1 MSSSV
6 TLVKVAQ
13 SCPTPC
19 DPTDYTVHGIL
30 QARILEGASSPFS
43 DISTFRTCNRHHD
56 HPECIGAKPK
66 PRPHET
72 PPLPHPAASLL
83 PVPTDTRP
91 LGPHTAGRA
100 APVPVCPASSTAQ
113 GPPGSSV
120 LQQVSGRPSFPR
132 RSQIALPAWT
142 ALGLPPTHQVL
153 PRFTRCEC
161 CRCERG
167 AQASL

>member
-19 DPTDYTVHGIL
+19 DPVDYTVRGIL
-30 QARILEGASSPFS
+30 QARILEGAASAFS

-56 HPECIGAKPK
+56 HPECIGATPK

-72 PPLPHPAASLL
+72 PPPPPRRVTAPCAHGHASSRASYSGPCSPCPCVPGFFHCAGTSGLICVAAGVRTPFLPEAES
-83 PVPTDTRP
+83 D
-91 LGPHTAGRA
+91 RA
-100 APVPVCPASSTAQ
+100 ACVD
-113 GPPGSSV
+113 
-120 LQQVSGRPSFPR
+120 
-132 RSQIALPAWT
+132 